1 MSTISTQ
8 LRNFKEPSREQ
19 LLHLFFS
26 IPEVP
31 TTSPAKDDDNH
42 SVPEAERMDINA
54 VLSFGEH
61 GVEDSYVSAR
71 DHPFYRESKPTLRV

>member
-8 LRNFKEPSREQ
+8 LRNFKEPSKEQ

-26 IPEVP
+26 IPEVL
-31 TTSPAKDDDNH
+31 TTLPPNDGDKH
-42 SVPEAERMDINA
+42 SAPEAERMDINA

-61 GVEDSYVSAR
+61 GVEDSYVSLPAAI
-71 DHPFYRESKPTLRV
+71 PYPSK